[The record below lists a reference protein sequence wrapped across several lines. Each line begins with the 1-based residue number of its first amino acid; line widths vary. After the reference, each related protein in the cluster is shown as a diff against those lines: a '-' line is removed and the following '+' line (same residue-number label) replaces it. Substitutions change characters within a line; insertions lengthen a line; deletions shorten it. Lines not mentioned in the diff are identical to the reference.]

1 MRGILVLGF
10 GMVVVLDLGRGIMWE
25 GSRTSFERAVL

>member
-10 GMVVVLDLGRGIMWE
+10 GMVGVLELIRVVMWE
-25 GSRTSFERAVL
+25 GSRRSLRA